1 MAEMKKVVVAI
12 AASAVVI
19 IPIFLGFVY
28 YEDVSAIENSEISIS
43 NASISELRPTYCKIR
58 LQMELKN
65 PSARQISD
73 ISVKFD
79 IYISDNYVGSG
90 YFPEITVPPHSARMR
105 EMNITI
111 YYANLTGAVVNALY
125 NGEVV
130 ISIRGEMEGKILYDM
145 VRFSQPFNTSYSI
158 V

>member
-12 AASAVVI
+12 VASAIVI
-19 IPIFLGFVY
+19 APVFLGFVY
-28 YEDVSAIENSEISIS
+28 YEDVSAIEKSEISIS
-43 NASISELRPTYCKIR
+43 NAGISELRLTYCKIR

-79 IYISDNYVGSG
+79 IYITDNYVGSG
-90 YFPEITVPPHSARMR
+90 YFPEITVPPHSARTR

-125 NGEVV
+125 DGKVI
-130 ISIRGEMEGKILYDM
+130 ISIRGEMGGKVLYGM
-145 VRFSQPFNTSYSI
+145 IKFTQPFNASYSI

>member
-1 MAEMKKVVVAI
+1 
-12 AASAVVI
+12 
-19 IPIFLGFVY
+19 L
-28 YEDVSAIENSEISIS
+28 
-43 NASISELRPTYCKIR
+43 
-58 LQMELKN
+58 
-65 PSARQISD
+65 
-73 ISVKFD
+73 KFD
-79 IYISDNYVGSG
+79 IYISDNYVGNG